1 MEPFEERLRRAGLT
15 GNEAKIYLELL
26 KRGEI
31 NGSELAKKAG
41 LDRSLTYTVLNNLI
55 DKGLV
60 SYVMKEKLRVYRA
73 ADPQNLLTNLE
84 QREKDVKKLIPE
96 LKTIEKLAAIP
107 QAVTVYEGKEGLKVL
122 FEDIFKTKE
131 LVFFGGTGRSYE
143 VLRWEMPHF
152 EERIAKGGRRIRGI
166 MNKRYSADK
175 IKLLPSAEVRF
186 LEGVDSDA
194 TTTIFGDTV
203 GIHVLL
209 EKPLVII
216 MKNKVIAEGYRNYFE
231 FMWRSAKIA
240 QKSK

>member
-1 MEPFEERLRRAGLT
+1 MEPFEERLKRAGLT
-15 GNEAKIYLELL
+15 GNEAKVYLELL
-26 KRGEI
+26 KRGEV

-73 ADPQNLLTNLE
+73 TDPQNLLTNLE

-152 EERIAKGGRRIRGI
+152 EERIAKGSCKIRGI
-166 MNKRYSADK
+166 MNKKYSADK